1 MREKRPEGKR
11 KSIFVIRNRNIAKTE
26 TFGTISQSTAP
37 RMPSILEKLRKSNLR
52 SVDLLQI

>member
-1 MREKRPEGKR
+1 MREKRPEGKP

-37 RMPSILEKLRKSNLR
+37 RMPSILENIIIREILGIL
-52 SVDLLQI
+52 

>member
-11 KSIFVIRNRNIAKTE
+11 KCKSKSIFVIRNRNIAKTE

-37 RMPSILEKLRKSNLR
+37 RMPSILENIIIREILGIL
-52 SVDLLQI
+52 